1 MAIGDIFQIRVHQT
15 FHGEEAMNVFYYECL
30 SGGLDASEDVYSEFA
45 DVVWDV
51 VRAMQS
57 ARVITRRF
65 EVINGMNNLDFFYVD
80 VSSEGDYDTGL
91 DIPPQGAIGFRSPS
105 GGPGTRY
112 SYKRFVG
119 AMTGML
125 ASTGFPIW
133 NEGVREGIMRNV
145 CIALGANLEGA
156 SGLYQPIQITG
167 GFQIG
172 TPPVEGHELVG
183 TWSLNEWMST
193 QRTRAAFSW
202 VIPPA
207 P

>member
-1 MAIGDIFQIRVHQT
+1 MALGDIYQIRVHQT
-15 FHGEEAMNVFYYECL
+15 FHGEEAMNVFYYETVA
-30 SGGLDASEDVYSEFA
+30 GASNNAEDVYNTFA
-45 DVVWDV
+45 DDVWDV

-57 ARVITRRF
+57 QRVVTRRF
-65 EVINGMNNLDFFYVD
+65 EVINGMNNLDFHYVD
-80 VSSEGDYDTGL
+80 VSSAGVYDTGL

-125 ASTGFPIW
+125 ASAGFPIW
-133 NEGVREGIMRNV
+133 NESVREGIMRNV
-145 CIALGANLEGA
+145 AIALGTALEGVDGQYA
-156 SGLYQPIQITG
+156 PIQVTG
-167 GFQIG
+167 GFALG
-172 TPPVEGHELVG
+172 TPPVESHSLLGQ
-183 TWSLNEWMST
+183 WSLNEWLST

-202 VIPPA
+202 VVSPA